1 LTYES
6 FYPKAA
12 PAAFLFFS
20 SCFFC
25 SILNTIDSIYYFST
39 VYLSTSMIDLELL
52 RSNPEDLLERI
63 AKKDPLFDG
72 EKLRVLD
79 QAVRQ
84 LTNYVEQLRHEKNQL
99 AEQGKQGTITSQ
111 LREQSRILSQ
121 TLKEKEHELQEL
133 TCIFRDLYLRCPNLL
148 LDDVPAGT
156 KQDNKV
162 VKIVG
167 TKPEFKFTP
176 KNHVELGL
184 RNGWFDF
191 EAAARMTASNFVMYK
206 NKGVEVVYTLMLYM
220 LQNNMRHGYS
230 PVLPPYLVNCK
241 ALEGA
246 SNFPRFE
253 DQVYKLPEDKLY
265 LTPTAEVNLTA
276 LYREQVLAYDQLPVR
291 MTAWTSCFRR
301 EAGSYGAHER
311 GLIRIHQFEKAEL
324 YTLCLAQ
331 QAEHEQ
337 QRMLACA
344 ETILQALGLHY
355 RVCLLAAQ
363 DCSFASA
370 KTYDIEVWMPGH
382 NAGEYKE
389 VSSISNCT
397 DFQARRSA
405 IRYKNPQ
412 TGKNNLVYTLN
423 GSSLALPR
431 LMVALMETYQQ
442 PDGSIA
448 LPESINSF
456 LGFR

>member
-1 LTYES
+1 
-6 FYPKAA
+6 
-12 PAAFLFFS
+12 
-20 SCFFC
+20 
-25 SILNTIDSIYYFST
+25 
-39 VYLSTSMIDLELL
+39 MIDLELL
-52 RSNPEDLLERI
+52 RSNPQEVLARI
-63 AKKDPLFDG
+63 AKKDPFFDG

-79 QAVRQ
+79 QQVRQ

-99 AEQGKQGTITSQ
+99 ADQGKQGITPE
-111 LREQSRILSQ
+111 LREQSRILTQ
-121 TLKEKEHELQEL
+121 TLKDKEHELQEL
-133 TCIFRDLYLRCPNLL
+133 TCVFKDIYLRCPNLI

-162 VKIVG
+162 IKVVG
-167 TKPEFKFTP
+167 TKPEFNFAL

-184 RNGWFDF
+184 LNGWFDF
-191 EAAARMTASNFVMYK
+191 EAAARMTGSNFVVYK
-206 NKGVEVVYTLMLYM
+206 NKGVEVVYALMLFM

-241 ALEGA
+241 TLEGA
-246 SNFPRFE
+246 STFPRFQDE
-253 DQVYKLPEDKLY
+253 VYKLPEDKLY

-276 LYREQVLAYDQLPVR
+276 LYRDHVFAHDELPVR

-324 YTLCLAQ
+324 YTITTPEQAQ
-331 QAEHEQ
+331 QEQ
-337 QRMLACA
+337 EKMLACA
-344 ETILQALGLHY
+344 ESILQAFGLHY
-355 RVCLLAAQ
+355 RVSLLAAQ

-370 KTYDIEVWMPGH
+370 KTYDVEVWMPGH
-382 NAGEYKE
+382 NGGEYKE

-405 IRYKNPQ
+405 IRYKNTN
-412 TGKNNLVYTLN
+412 TGKNSLVYTLN

-431 LMVALMETYQQ
+431 LMVALIETYQQ
-442 PDGSIA
+442 QDGSIV
-448 LPESINSF
+448 LPENIASF
-456 LGFR
+456 LSFNK